1 MALARGRSHPG
12 DHTGGN
18 YQSTAARATS
28 ADPAELYTQTKTV
41 HLESY
46 QGAEVEVTPGIHRI
60 ESILGPRPFSQYLLR
75 GERTLLV
82 DTGVAE
88 SPREVILPY
97 LDSAGLAPADLDF
110 VLNTHADVDHFGGNA
125 AIREQAREAVFC
137 AHAADVPWIED
148 RERILRERYGWY
160 AAHSVDYAPEVK
172 DWLRDAMGP
181 DVPIDLRLVG
191 GETFR
196 LGPELVVEVM
206 HVPGHSP
213 GHVGLW
219 EPSSGTAIIT
229 DAALG
234 AGLFDM
240 EGNVISPPPYFD
252 VAAYEGSV
260 RLLRELSPRRLLT
273 THYEVMEGEEVTRF
287 LEESIAFIEHARRVV
302 SEVLAEHGELNLRR
316 LLETANP
323 ELGPFT
329 VMENELAGTLRA
341 HVGELVAAGQVEEV
355 PGSEPTVWKATVR
368 R

>member
-1 MALARGRSHPG
+1 M
-12 DHTGGN
+12 
-18 YQSTAARATS
+18 
-28 ADPAELYTQTKTV
+28 
-41 HLESY
+41 
-46 QGAEVEVTPGIHRI
+46 EVEPGIHRI

-88 SPREVILPY
+88 TPEDVILPY
-97 LDSAGLAPADLDF
+97 LGSVGLDPADLDF
-110 VLNTHADVDHFGGNA
+110 VLDTHADVDHFGGNA
-125 AIREQAREAVFC
+125 AIRERAPGAVFC
-137 AHAADVPWIED
+137 AHAADVAWIED

-160 AAHSVDYAPEVK
+160 ASHDVDYAPEVK
-172 DWLRDAMGP
+172 DWLRDALGP
-181 DVPIDLRLVG
+181 DVPVDLRLVG

-196 LGPELVVEVM
+196 LGPELVVEVL
-206 HVPGHSP
+206 HLPGHSP

-219 EPSSGTAIIT
+219 EPTSGTAIIT

-234 AGLFDM
+234 AGLLDM

-273 THYEVMEGEEVTRF
+273 AHYEVMEGEEATRF
-287 LEESIAFIEHARRVV
+287 LEESAAFVERARRAV
-302 SEVLAEHGELNLRR
+302 SEALAEHGELNLRG
-316 LLETANP
+316 LLEAANP

-341 HVGELVAAGQVEEV
+341 HVRQLVAAGQAEEV
-355 PGSEPTVWKATVR
+355 PGSTPATWKATPGR
-368 R
+368 

>member
-1 MALARGRSHPG
+1 MGM
-12 DHTGGN
+12 
-18 YQSTAARATS
+18 
-28 ADPAELYTQTKTV
+28 
-41 HLESY
+41 
-46 QGAEVEVTPGIHRI
+46 EVAPGIHRVA
-60 ESILGPRPFSQYLLR
+60 SILGPRPFSQYLLHD
-75 GERTLLV
+75 ERTLLV
-82 DTGVAE
+82 DTGVAGTPE
-88 SPREVILPY
+88 EVILPY
-97 LDSAGLAPADLDF
+97 LDSVDLDPGDLDF

-125 AIREQAREAVFC
+125 AIREQAHGSVFC
-137 AHAADVPWIED
+137 AHAADVPWIEN

-160 AAHSVDYAPEVK
+160 AAHDVDYAAEVK
-172 DWLRDAMGP
+172 DWLREAMGP
-181 DVPIDLRLVG
+181 DVPTDLRLVG

-196 LGPELVVEVM
+196 LGSKLAVEVM
-206 HVPGHSP
+206 HLPGHSP

-234 AGLFDM
+234 GGLFDM

-273 THYEVMEGEEVTRF
+273 AHYEVMEGEEATRF
-287 LEESIAFIEHARRVV
+287 LDESVAFVEHARRTVA
-302 SEVLAEHGELNLRR
+302 EALAEHGELNLRG

-341 HVGELVAAGQVEEV
+341 HVRELVAAGQGEEV
-355 PGSEPTVWKATVR
+355 PGRKPTAWKATAR